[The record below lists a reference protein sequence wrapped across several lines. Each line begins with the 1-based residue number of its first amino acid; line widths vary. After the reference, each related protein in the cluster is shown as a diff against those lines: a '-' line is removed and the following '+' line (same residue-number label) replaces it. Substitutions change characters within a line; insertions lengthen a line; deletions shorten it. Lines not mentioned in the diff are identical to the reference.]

1 MNENRRAVFQSE
13 EGQKDDISGG
23 RRMATE
29 FRGAGGRVIPATNFS
44 GPRLR
49 RKNVQSVTGNK
60 WVDEFDKNLL
70 LRCNKICIINQNQ
83 LCQVPHCMTVREVG
97 WSNSIN

>member
-29 FRGAGGRVIPATNFS
+29 FRGAGGRVISATNFS
-44 GPRLR
+44 GPPFAKEERAVSY
-49 RKNVQSVTGNK
+49 RK
-60 WVDEFDKNLL
+60 
-70 LRCNKICIINQNQ
+70 
-83 LCQVPHCMTVREVG
+83 
-97 WSNSIN
+97 